1 MEISG
6 LKNKLSAQSKEK
18 SPKTEYANVE
28 SNDANEEYA
37 EPLIKNENNQAAIIS
52 DIKKEV
58 YSTVNFDD
66 TATVYENDDR
76 TVYENDDR
84 TVYENDDRTVYANDS
99 PISEYANDGFHDDYE
114 NVITPELESVEELD
128 ENSSY
133 DIFSASQPTAIFAPS
148 YQRIAQDSKKQDEA
162 KQEAV
167 SEHRVKPGCK

>member
-66 TATVYENDDR
+66 TA